1 MRAPGTPTEDT
12 DIEPDEYLWEKL
24 PGRCCFSGYLEDP
37 DDPDSEWI
45 GAQVCNECN
54 VWSEPD
60 NFCHTSQ
67 EACEACGMRLFCATT
82 PPLVGGNKV
91 CVGDS
96 RVGEGCND
104 ELGTGVCASQGLGEC
119 QQVRAA
125 ASTRHHTYTPPPLHR
140 WLDAHARRAQAC
152 RDNAHCEVFV
162 YYAEEHEG
170 SCILCRDLAHTK
182 PTPDALTRIY
192 ATTPAPPPP
201 SSPHHKANHFKV
213 LSGPSPPP
221 PPRPP
226 PDAPSP
232 PPRPLAHLAR
242 SASTKEHFQCSFDE
256 KTEYSVDADTGYTDR
271 IATSKEECCN
281 ACGLHSGCKDFVF
294 EPSSGTCV
302 LLPAVDDGEIIKSPN
317 EYTVSGS
324 ISIEIVTAA
333 SLRRG
338 DCTFEEQSGFSGG
351 EMGHAEALP
360 GAEPITTPQGCCDA
374 CDKEPEC
381 AKFTFESYS
390 KACVMY
396 AAYAE
401 RYLTAALSSGTVK
414 GRTSR
419 DIASRGGG
427 SSYAAGASTVSAF
440 KPWLDELSPP
450 PAPPAFTS
458 VIVKPPPPP
467 PPGDVA
473 STKNLMTGFS
483 IGAFVL
489 MMFGFTTCA
498 FCFFGPQLLNL
509 VYQATG
515 GRLGRRHTGMQKLY
529 TSDWDEKVALAASA
543 RQPPERGGRKKKKKG
558 RVEARA
564 GYVNVTVET
573 AAMTQKKELCV
584 EEIGEYAELMGCIFD
599 EFGPLLKKHSQR
611 EMLLFCYGEST
622 QGRDEND
629 DDDDDEPEVRYAW
642 LLVVSKSD
650 IRQVLSACS
659 ALKLTEKSEGHRDG
673 DFERAF
679 LPEEHDDEEEDGRR
693 RKGKKGKKAKKE
705 GKKKGRKGRRGR
717 DDEDDEGEDEGGDDD
732 EKQDDVAER
741 RREAKKTPEE
751 SLADALIGLDDND
764 EADADAAEGG
774 VAEEGAAEEG
784 AAVAS
789 DSDRS
794 DEQASTATT
803 QPAANGSAVRKAGR
817 AVSPPVAAAEPKA
830 SAQVSWEDSDSD
842 DGNGGDDAVGPIGLP
857 RFNPQRFTA
866 ARYNEDDGFSTIG
879 AQHMAAR
886 GGQPPSP
893 QAPRGVVPRGGGL
906 D

>member
-1 MRAPGTPTEDT
+1 MPEGARSR
-12 DIEPDEYLWEKL
+12 L
-24 PGRCCFSGYLEDP
+24 PNRPAHPS
-37 DDPDSEWI
+37 
-45 GAQVCNECN
+45 
-54 VWSEPD
+54 
-60 NFCHTSQ
+60 
-67 EACEACGMRLFCATT
+67 AC
-82 PPLVGGNKV
+82 
-91 CVGDS
+91 
-96 RVGEGCND
+96 
-104 ELGTGVCASQGLGEC
+104 
-119 QQVRAA
+119 
-125 ASTRHHTYTPPPLHR
+125 TPPPRSSPSRLHV
-140 WLDAHARRAQAC
+140 HARRAQAC

-162 YYAEEHEG
+162 YYSEEHEG

-201 SSPHHKANHFKV
+201 SSPHHKASHFKV

-226 PDAPSP
+226 PGSPSP

-256 KTEYSVDADTGYTDR
+256 STEYSVDADSGYTDR

-281 ACGLHSGCKDFVF
+281 ACGLHSGCRDFVF

-302 LLPAVDDGEIIKSPN
+302 LLPAVEDAEIIKSPN

-351 EMGHAEALP
+351 QIGPAEALP

-414 GRTSR
+414 GRTSS
-419 DIASRGGG
+419 DIAARGGG
-427 SSYAAGASTVSAF
+427 GGSYAATSGPRGGGGGGGGGGGASAF
-440 KPWLDELSPP
+440 KPWLDDSSPP

-458 VIVKPPPPP
+458 AIVKPPPPP

-509 VYQATG
+509 VFKATG

-529 TSDWDEKVALAASA
+529 TSDWDEKVALAAST
-543 RQPPERGGRKKKKKG
+543 RQPPERGGGRKKKKNKG

-584 EEIGEYAELMGCIFD
+584 EEVGEYSELMDCIFD
-599 EFGPLLKKHSQR
+599 EFGPLLKKRSQR
-611 EMLLFCYGEST
+611 EVLLFCYGEST
-622 QGRDEND
+622 QGRDEH
-629 DDDDDEPEVRYAW
+629 DEEEEVELRYAW

-659 ALKLTEKSEGHRDG
+659 ALKLTEKAEGHRDE

-679 LPEEHDDEEEDGRR
+679 MPEEHEEEGKR
-693 RKGKKGKKAKKE
+693 RKAKKAKKAKKD

-717 DDEDDEGEDEGGDDD
+717 DDEDDEGEGEDD
-732 EKQDDVAER
+732 EDDEEEDVAER

-751 SLADALIGLDDND
+751 SLADALNGLNGLE
-764 EADADAAEGG
+764 EAD
-774 VAEEGAAEEG
+774 AAEEG
-784 AAVAS
+784 AGEEAAVAS
-789 DSDRS
+789 ADGDRS
-794 DEQASTATT
+794 DEQASMATT
-803 QPAANGSAVRKAGR
+803 QPAANGSAARKAGR
-817 AVSPPVAAAEPKA
+817 AAAAPEVAAEPKG
-830 SAQVSWEDSDSD
+830 SAQAPWEDSASD
-842 DGNGGDDAVGPIGLP
+842 DGDGGDDVVGPIGLP
-857 RFNPQRFTA
+857 RFNPKRFTA

-886 GGQPPSP
+886 GAESPPVP
-893 QAPRGVVPRGGGL
+893 GDGRRGAVPRGGGL